1 MDVPAAVHGRDAVK
15 LFERLAEVVLAGKAG
30 LLGNLLQREGS
41 ADQQVAR
48 VFQTDFRDKV
58 FGRGA
63 DGTVEQVAQRAR
75 PDPERIGQC
84 LHSYRAEVAADVV
97 SDLRNEP
104 SVVFG
109 AFRAVCLAHD
119 HQADGMKPRGRRRPA
134 FAFCVLQAFV
144 HQRHDESVPGG

>member
-1 MDVPAAVHGRDAVK
+1 MDVPAAVHGRDAAK
-15 LFERLAEVVLAGKAG
+15 LVERLAEVVLAGKAG

-41 ADQQVAR
+41 ADQQVA
-48 VFQTDFRDKV
+48 TDFRDKV

-63 DGTVEQVAQRAR
+63 DGMVEQVAQRAR

-97 SDLRNEP
+97 SDLRYEP
-104 SVVFG
+104 SVVCG

-134 FAFCVLQAFV
+134 FAFCVWQAFV